1 MVTKELILQ
10 EMDSM
15 SEPTLAKVLEFVR
28 WLNYTGHASIEGI
41 GQQSERQTSQ
51 MVTVVSSDGGEVS
64 VPLKKLLNDNNDL
77 GIPLH
82 ERSMVEPIVKVRQ
95 ELIAA
100 LKNSGYASTADIVK
114 LVQDVKKEMWVERD
128 SIQ

>member
-28 WLNYTGHASIEGI
+28 WLNYTGHASIEVT
-41 GQQSERQTSQ
+41 GQQSERQTPQ

-64 VPLKKLLNDNNDL
+64 IPLKKLLNDNNGL

-82 ERSMVEPIVKVRQ
+82 ERSMVEPIFKVRQ